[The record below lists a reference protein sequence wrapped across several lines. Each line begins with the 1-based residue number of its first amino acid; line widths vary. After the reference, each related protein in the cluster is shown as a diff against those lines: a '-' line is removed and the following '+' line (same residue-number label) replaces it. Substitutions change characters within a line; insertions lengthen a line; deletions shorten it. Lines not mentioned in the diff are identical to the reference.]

1 MKIKSILLVAILCL
15 SILYNPLCL
24 QLCPSDQHGLD
35 FIQDVSCPISSHSLI
50 YIGTGLPAILP
61 LLGLIP
67 QINITSIPEE
77 FVFPLFRPPRF
88 PS

>member
-1 MKIKSILLVAILCL
+1 MKRKSILLLAILAL

-24 QLCPSDQHGLD
+24 QLCPSDQKGLD
-35 FIQDVSCPISSHSLI
+35 FIQDVNCSISSHSVI
-50 YIGTGLPAILP
+50 YIGTGLSTLLP
-61 LLGLIP
+61 LVGLIP

-77 FVFPLFRPPRF
+77 FVLPLFKPPRF

>member
-1 MKIKSILLVAILCL
+1 MIRKSILLLAILGL

-24 QLCPSDQHGLD
+24 QLCPSDQKGLD
-35 FIQDVSCPISSHSLI
+35 FIQDVSCSISSHSVI
-50 YIGTGLPAILP
+50 YIGTGLSTIFP
-61 LLGLIP
+61 LVGLIP